1 MGAFGRSYR
10 MFHESLAVLRQDKAL
25 LLFPMLSGVFSLIAL
40 AGFVCAAWI
49 TGFFAAITAG
59 APDAPLT
66 MKQQVIGYGGLF
78 VWYFVSWSIV
88 IFFNV
93 AIIHCAKL
101 RFEGQTPTASDGI
114 QCAMKH
120 LPRIL
125 AWAAV
130 SATVGLVLQ
139 VIEEKGKIVGTIVKA
154 LLGAAWAICTF
165 FIVPVIIYEN
175 MSIWASFKRSSQLI
189 YNCWGTAA
197 VSGSGIGFFIFLLA
211 LPAFAFPIGGAV
223 VNPQWGLMLGL
234 ALMMVWFVF
243 LGCVSSAL
251 SGIMRAAL
259 YNYAST
265 GSVPVAMSKDV
276 FENAFKS
283 KK

>member
-1 MGAFGRSYR
+1 M
-10 MFHESLAVLRQDKAL
+10 
-25 LLFPMLSGVFSLIAL
+25 
-40 AGFVCAAWI
+40 
-49 TGFFAAITAG
+49 
-59 APDAPLT
+59 
-66 MKQQVIGYGGLF
+66 
-78 VWYFVSWSIV
+78 
-88 IFFNV
+88 
-93 AIIHCAKL
+93 
-101 RFEGQTPTASDGI
+101 
-114 QCAMKH
+114 
-120 LPRIL
+120 
-125 AWAAV
+125 WAAV
-130 SATVGLVLQ
+130 SATVGIILQ
-139 VIEEKGKIVGTIVKA
+139 AIESRGKIVGSIVKA

-175 MSIWASFKRSSQLI
+175 LSLWASFKRSSQLI

>member
-1 MGAFGRSYR
+1 MSAFGRSYR
-10 MFHESLAVLRQDKAL
+10 MFHESLAVLKQDKAL

-40 AGFVCAAWI
+40 VGFVCAGWL
-49 TGFFAAITAG
+49 TGFFAAVSAA

-66 MKQQVIGYGGLF
+66 MKQQIVGYGGLF
-78 VWYFVSWSIV
+78 VWYFLSWSIV

-130 SATVGLVLQ
+130 SATVGIVLQ
-139 VIEEKGKIVGTIVKA
+139 AIEEKGKIVGTIVKA

-189 YNCWGTAA
+189 YKCWGTAA
-197 VSGSGIGFFIFLLA
+197 VSNSGIGLFIVLLA
-211 LPAFAFPIGGAV
+211 LPALALPIGGAF
-223 VNPQWGLMLGL
+223 VNPQWGIFLGL
-234 ALMMVWFVF
+234 ALMTVWFLF

-251 SGIMRAAL
+251 GGIMRAAL

-265 GSVPVAMSKDV
+265 GSIPTAMSRDV
-276 FENAFKS
+276 FENAFYV